1 MPCPPGTWTPSSTC
15 NRLMSGTSMTRE
27 LALLAD
33 AFGYGLP
40 DFRGFAINAM
50 KSAFIPFDERL
61 AIIGNVIKSW
71 YADQRK
77 A

>member
-1 MPCPPGTWTPSSTC
+1 M
-15 NRLMSGTSMTRE
+15 NGTSMTRE
-27 LALLAD
+27 LALPAD

-40 DFRGFAINAM
+40 HFRGFAINAM

-61 AIIGNVIKSW
+61 TIIGNVIKPW
-71 YADQRK
+71 HADQLK